1 VETRDIPITFVLTLM
16 LMSCVRVSVEVFGS
30 TSDAGEVCALE
41 EFAFGERNMVECQF
55 HQGLLLLPI

>member
-1 VETRDIPITFVLTLM
+1 VLTLM

-41 EFAFGERNMVECQF
+41 EFEFGERNMVECQF
-55 HQGLLLLPI
+55 HQGLLLLSI